1 MNFIKDLD
9 LEALE
14 QEGALAWAET
24 KQLMIDSLGVY
35 YREGPKDNYTSLQGL
50 LCLIQN
56 NFLTYSI
63 SNLQEILCWLDVISS
78 TIFITGDSNE
88 NLKNCIETVN
98 SLKRKI
104 IPMIILSYNIQSDIT
119 DEYNS
124 NLYFPI
130 ETFTIELVDGGIIVI
145 NTDKYGKIKISGQG
159 RFQDMEEKHKL
170 LNLRTII
177 PQDTWDKVRNNN
189 YTQKELDDRTCG
201 KDNR

>member
-1 MNFIKDLD
+1 MNFVKDLD

-189 YTQKELDDRTCG
+189 YTQKELDDRAYG
-201 KDNR
+201 KDNK